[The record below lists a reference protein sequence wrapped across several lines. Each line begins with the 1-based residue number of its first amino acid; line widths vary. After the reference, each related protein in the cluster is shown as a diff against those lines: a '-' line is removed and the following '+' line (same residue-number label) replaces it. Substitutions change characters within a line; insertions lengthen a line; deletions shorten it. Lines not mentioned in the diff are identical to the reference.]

1 MSTSHFVSKIGIA
14 ALISLP
20 IVASQASSAA
30 ERVRGVAGKNGGAI
44 VCLAGCDSA
53 PPVVVGR
60 APMTP
65 TRPLPQP
72 SSEDVSYRMRNVWCG
87 NGGSC
92 VAVNHIAPPRLRDSY
107 DPSIAVFHYRRW

>member
-1 MSTSHFVSKIGIA
+1 MQKSCFQFKFATV
-14 ALISLP
+14 ALAMLP
-20 IVASQASSAA
+20 IVVSPAGAA
-30 ERVRGVAGKNGGAI
+30 ERGRGVAGKNGGAI

-65 TRPLPQP
+65 ARPLSQP
-72 SSEDVSYRMRNVWCG
+72 DSDDVSYRMRNVWCG

-107 DPSIAVFHYRRW
+107 DPSFAVFHYRRW

>member
-1 MSTSHFVSKIGIA
+1 MQTCCFRLKIATA
-14 ALISLP
+14 ALAMLP
-20 IVASQASSAA
+20 IAVSPASAA
-30 ERVRGVAGKNGGAI
+30 ERGRGVAGKNGGAI

-65 TRPLPQP
+65 ARPLSQP
-72 SSEDVSYRMRNVWCG
+72 TSQEDVSYRMRNVWCG

-107 DPSIAVFHYRRW
+107 DPSIAVFHYHRW